1 MSLSYISIIIH
12 FKTGQSKILLS
23 FLQIFSG
30 LPLVLDVVPWPK
42 VFLEFT
48 LPLNVFN
55 MDFLA
60 VLAKSGCG
68 LSVRFYDKFILHMTL
83 PVGCLLLIVVVYFT
97 LERCTKEEDIK
108 KQHELKEMA
117 SKATILIILLVYPGL
132 TTKIFT
138 IFKCKKIEGI
148 PGWWLVQDYNQ
159 QCYEGE
165 HVTYMIVGSIFF
177 CLYVLGIPLV
187 MFLLLQRNKKAL
199 YDVSHPEHHL
209 VQKALGAM
217 YIQYEPAYWWFEIF
231 LLLNKTMMCGGLVMA
246 APGTPLQVLIS
257 MLIMMSHLL
266 VVLKLSP
273 YKSTGEDVSAF
284 VSSLTLTLT
293 TLGGMILVMDQGDAN
308 GIKTFDAETI
318 AWILLGISVLCIV
331 EVVCVTVLVDCGV
344 LERYRGKRNRN
355 KNGDGS
361 KVIPVSSADGK
372 NKKIENN
379 ATKAWKDP
387 KHVDLDDY

>member
-1 MSLSYISIIIH
+1 
-12 FKTGQSKILLS
+12 
-23 FLQIFSG
+23 
-30 LPLVLDVVPWPK
+30 
-42 VFLEFT
+42 
-48 LPLNVFN
+48 

-177 CLYVLGIPLV
+177 CLYILGIPLV

-273 YKSTGEDVSAF
+273 YKSTGEDTSSF
-284 VSSLTLTLT
+284 LSSLTLTLT
-293 TLGGMILVMDQGDAN
+293 TIGGIVLIMDGGGDVSK
-308 GIKTFDAETI
+308 KTFNSEAVAYILI
-318 AWILLGISVLCIV
+318 AISVLCIASQIGI
-331 EVVCVTVLVDCGV
+331 TIFVDCGV
-344 LERYRGKRNRN
+344 WERLCGKKQQKDQKVD
-355 KNGDGS
+355 KNNNTKVQPIEDAVSGS
-361 KVIPVSSADGK
+361 DQH
-372 NKKIENN
+372 KKLRDIRLKYGAASKEYKE
-379 ATKAWKDP
+379 ATLNVQDKQSTELKERDRE
-387 KHVDLDDY
+387 